1 MFAAVFALLLVLPL
15 DDALEPPPVLDP
27 ATDPASDA
35 PPEPLPVPAP
45 PVPPPAPAPPATA
58 PTTTTTTTTAPD
70 AVVEWTPPALPYLQV
85 LALPAILAA
94 ASAGAGGTALG
105 ALAMGEGVIGN
116 QLDPTFAFVAIGL
129 FLLAPALGGLLAGT
143 VALLFLKGVSL
154 KEIGEMLTCTFMA
167 WGSVFVLGGA
177 LGLNPSSCLACG
189 NYLDSSLYDG
199 PANLVAGGAVIG
211 AFVGVAVGLGVAT
224 SQRSDEHG
232 AVVAMVAGMAIGA
245 PLGALIPA
253 ISVVTQ

>member
-1 MFAAVFALLLVLPL
+1 MFAVFALLLVLPL
-15 DDALEPPPVLDP
+15 DDALEPPVLDP
-27 ATDPASDA
+27 AGDPAGDA
-35 PPEPLPVPAP
+35 PPEPA
-45 PVPPPAPAPPATA
+45 PPAPAPPAAA
-58 PTTTTTTTTAPD
+58 PTATTTPAPD
-70 AVVEWTPPALPYLQV
+70 AVLEWTPPALPDLQV

-129 FLLAPALGGLLAGT
+129 FLLAPAVGGLLAGT

-154 KEIGEMLTCTFMA
+154 KEIGDMLTCTFMA

-177 LGLNPSSCLACG
+177 LGLNASSCLACG
-189 NYLDSSLYDG
+189 NYLDSPLYDG

-224 SQRSDEHG
+224 SQRSDEYG

-253 ISVVTQ
+253 IRVVSQQ